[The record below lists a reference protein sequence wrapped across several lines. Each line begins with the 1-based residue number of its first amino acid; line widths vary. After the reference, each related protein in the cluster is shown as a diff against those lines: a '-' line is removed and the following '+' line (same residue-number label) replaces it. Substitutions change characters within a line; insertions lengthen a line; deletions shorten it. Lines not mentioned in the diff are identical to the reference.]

1 MEITNV
7 ATVVYDLSRGPA
19 SREFL
24 SHLQR
29 PYFKTVAYLD
39 QEKDIAKWLDSGR
52 ASIVVVIPSDFQR
65 KVEGKGQAEIQV
77 ITDGAL
83 AMPATIAVA
92 YIAQISSK
100 YSTSVLKERA
110 GAVGMNLNQLPR
122 LDEQVRV
129 KFNPNMES
137 SWFSSL
143 LELMNM
149 ITMVSLLLTAADLVK
164 EKEHGTLEQL
174 LVSPVRTFEVF
185 LAKIIPTLALVLGL
199 SVLSIFLVAKPVFG
213 VPIRGSLFLFYS
225 AAVLYVFAMT
235 SLGIAIAVVARNL
248 SQAMMIMLLILQPM
262 LFLSG
267 AWNPP
272 EAMNPWMRKMS
283 IISPMRYFID
293 FGFGVLLKGN
303 GLALVAWDIVGML
316 VFGIALFSFSLCWFQ
331 RSLSR

>member
-1 MEITNV
+1 
-7 ATVVYDLSRGPA
+7 
-19 SREFL
+19 
-24 SHLQR
+24 
-29 PYFKTVAYLD
+29 
-39 QEKDIAKWLDSGR
+39 
-52 ASIVVVIPSDFQR
+52 
-65 KVEGKGQAEIQV
+65 
-77 ITDGAL
+77 
-83 AMPATIAVA
+83 
-92 YIAQISSK
+92 
-100 YSTSVLKERA
+100 
-110 GAVGMNLNQLPR
+110 
-122 LDEQVRV
+122 
-129 KFNPNMES
+129 
-137 SWFSSL
+137 
-143 LELMNM
+143 MNM

-185 LAKIIPTLALVLGL
+185 LAKINPTLALVLGL
-199 SVLSIFLVAKPVFG
+199 SVLSIFLVVKPVFG

-225 AAVLYVFAMT
+225 VAVLYAFAMT